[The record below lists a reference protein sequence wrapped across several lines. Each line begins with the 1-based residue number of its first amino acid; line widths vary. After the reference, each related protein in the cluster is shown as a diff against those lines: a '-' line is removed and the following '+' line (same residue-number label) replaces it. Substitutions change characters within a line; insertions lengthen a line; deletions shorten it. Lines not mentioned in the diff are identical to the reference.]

1 MHNLL
6 SSLMSSAA
14 PKSRSFQSLSI
25 DTPLTNDTTCIH
37 AASCKMGARVRAIT
51 ASRHVATTSYD
62 AVSSAPAIRWEASDG
77 LDVRALYGAFM
88 QQIDQFDQTAFHLP
102 PAEADVMDPHQR
114 LALEERGRVVHV
126 APPRGQAAAAAFAS
140 AFRALVARSVRRI
153 RTSPGHGCTVLGVV
167 LCQLFKTL
175 STPFPALTRRYRRRG
190 GAAPRPIASYASIGA
205 IRGVGDALRR
215 LPRCVDQTRR
225 MQGCQSGWGRRE
237 VS

>member
-1 MHNLL
+1 MMVILMEKETRAHYLKARIFQNAQCLSAL
-6 SSLMSSAA
+6 SRVVPPATSSPTPPPSSL
-14 PKSRSFQSLSI
+14 SR
-25 DTPLTNDTTCIH
+25 
-37 AASCKMGARVRAIT
+37 K
-51 ASRHVATTSYD
+51 TSPCRFG
-62 AVSSAPAIRWEASDG
+62 SAPLRRCRGGVGGCWRD
-77 LDVRALYGAFM
+77 
-88 QQIDQFDQTAFHLP
+88 
-102 PAEADVMDPHQR
+102 
-114 LALEERGRVVHV
+114 LAGRVVHV

>member
-1 MHNLL
+1 MVTLLAPTNHKMKGIPHTGGDGVHNLL

-102 PAEADVMDPHQR
+102 PAEADVMDPHLIHTSVLRWRRAMRHSMQQ
-114 LALEERGRVVHV
+114 ACI
-126 APPRGQAAAAAFAS
+126 AAA
-140 AFRALVARSVRRI
+140 
-153 RTSPGHGCTVLGVV
+153 
-167 LCQLFKTL
+167 
-175 STPFPALTRRYRRRG
+175 
-190 GAAPRPIASYASIGA
+190 
-205 IRGVGDALRR
+205 
-215 LPRCVDQTRR
+215 
-225 MQGCQSGWGRRE
+225 
-237 VS
+237 